1 MALLQRR
8 VLLIAVAVCI
18 LLGVFA
24 WFVLYQPQVKSS
36 QKSTAQ
42 VAQIQKE
49 LEETRARI
57 RGIGRLRERLA
68 ELEEANVAFAA
79 RVMPRA
85 EMLGMLERLATMAQ
99 AQRVRFIEIS
109 PPGLDTLLEEESS
122 SRPVRG
128 VPFYITV
135 QGRYVDIGRYVAS
148 LDEFPY
154 FIRVPDF
161 EVTAREDIR
170 PEVEAKIL
178 VNFYTSSLT
187 AGGEL

>member
-8 VLLIAVAVCI
+8 ALLIAAGVCI
-18 LLGVFA
+18 LLAVFA
-24 WFVLYQPQVKSS
+24 WFVLYQPQIKSS
-36 QKSTAQ
+36 QKSTTQ

-49 LEETRARI
+49 LDETRARI

-68 ELEEANVAFAA
+68 GLEESNVAFTA
-79 RVMPRA
+79 RIMPRS
-85 EMLGMLERLATMAQ
+85 EMLGMLERLAAMAQ

-154 FIRVPDF
+154 FVRVPDY
-161 EVTAREDIR
+161 EITAREDIR
-170 PEVEAKIL
+170 PEVEAKLL

-187 AGGEL
+187 GGGEL